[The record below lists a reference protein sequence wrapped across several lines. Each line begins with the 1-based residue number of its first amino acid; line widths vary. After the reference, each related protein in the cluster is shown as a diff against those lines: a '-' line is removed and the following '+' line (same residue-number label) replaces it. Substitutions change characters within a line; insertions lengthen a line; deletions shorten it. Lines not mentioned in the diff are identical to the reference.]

1 MFGEARQA
9 GTLAP
14 LRSHPSRR
22 LASVP
27 DFTPH
32 PAREHFQ
39 LLLATAQAQLPWTTL
54 PWKPSEW
61 WNQTTWVRRSLHCR
75 LARSEHPGI

>member
-9 GTLAP
+9 GTLVP

-27 DFTPH
+27 DFIPH

-39 LLLATAQAQLPWTTL
+39 LLLATAQGTTPL
-54 PWKPSEW
+54 DDPPLEAFRVVESDHMGEKVSAL
-61 WNQTTWVRRSLHCR
+61 Q
-75 LARSEHPGI
+75 AGQI